1 MDNVLDTRTI
11 LVGIQVVMTY
21 YQGTWVAPVQ
31 LFEQPSHRLPLF
43 LSAGVGGLT
52 SDVQS
57 TLVAYAYRVTVM
69 VHAVGTH
76 HIFGPAFLNFSVTT
90 DDVVVADAEVKAS
103 LAVPRINLRSRRCL
117 VRAHGTAM
125 NHD

>member
-1 MDNVLDTRTI
+1 
-11 LVGIQVVMTY
+11 
-21 YQGTWVAPVQ
+21 VQ
-31 LFEQPSHRLPLF
+31 LFEQLSHRLPLF
-43 LSAGVGGLT
+43 LGARVGGLT
-52 SDVQS
+52 ADVQS

-69 VHAVGTH
+69 VHAVGPH
-76 HIFGPAFLNFSVTT
+76 HIFGPAFLNLSVTT

-103 LAVPRINLRSRRCL
+103 LAVPRIYLRGRRCL

>member
-11 LVGIQVVMTY
+11 LVGIQVVMTD

-43 LSAGVGGLT
+43 LGACVGGLT

-57 TLVAYAYRVTVM
+57 TLVAYAYRVAVM
-69 VHAVGTH
+69 VHAVRTH
-76 HIFGPAFLNFSVTT
+76 HVFGPAFLNLSVTP
-90 DDVVVADAEVKAS
+90 DDVVVANAEVKPS
-103 LAVPRINLRSRRCL
+103 LAVPRIYLRGRR
-117 VRAHGTAM
+117 
-125 NHD
+125 